1 MILRS
6 ERNCIVSAS
15 NSWWIIRLYTA
26 IARNWLPM
34 RSAMDNIVRG
44 AQTNCCFTLSLQ
56 LVWVFAC
63 IQPAIVKDVHWPLQ
77 LPSIHGKSLLQSWIA
92 PVYLRNICVS
102 LHVPNLC
109 IQNYFQGSPTRNGL
123 IRLESRCASFSRINS
138 NGERE
143 KNCGKNCGSLHNS
156 QSRSR
161 IHI

>member
-1 MILRS
+1 MVD
-6 ERNCIVSAS
+6 N
-15 NSWWIIRLYTA
+15 YTA

-109 IQNYFQGSPTRNGL
+109 IQNYFQGCPTRNGL

-143 KNCGKNCGSLHNS
+143 KDCCKNCGSLHNS
-156 QSRSR
+156 QSHSR